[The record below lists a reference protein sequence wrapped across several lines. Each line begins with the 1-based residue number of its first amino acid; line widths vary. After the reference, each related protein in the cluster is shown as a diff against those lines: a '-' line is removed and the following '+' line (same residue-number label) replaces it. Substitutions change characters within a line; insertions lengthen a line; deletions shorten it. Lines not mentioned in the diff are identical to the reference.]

1 MNNFERMYL
10 CLLAAIREIEARLE
24 DGDSESALSIS
35 KAAQIAVKSGIN
47 SPELYLFRPLNPRGC
62 LHENRL
68 ACNLVPALR

>member
-10 CLLAAIREIEARLE
+10 CLLAAVREIEARLE

-47 SPELYLFRPLNPRGC
+47 SPELLSFQAI
-62 LHENRL
+62 ESARL
-68 ACNLVPALR
+68 SS